1 MTETWQPWFQQLS
14 GGTSPTQWRVTLDF
28 NSLVADDNTTI
39 IPTQSIRKMRW
50 TYSADLQPGAYQR
63 SEFQVTISNW
73 TVSGSNLTYQVAG
86 PGSRRIEDTA
96 PEVRYLANWTLGTGN
111 FSGGTI
117 HVTTTPGD
125 SISCTY
131 RASQAHQLYLGTRR
145 TFSGAQ
151 VTVVIDQQP
160 ATTVNLFLAGEDVL
174 VRSRLAHFR
183 AKISIR

>member
-1 MTETWQPWFQQLS
+1 
-14 GGTSPTQWRVTLDF
+14 
-28 NSLVADDNTTI
+28 
-39 IPTQSIRKMRW
+39 MRW
-50 TYSADLQPGAYQR
+50 TYSADLQPGTYQR
-63 SEFQVTISNW
+63 SEFQVIISNW

-96 PEVRYLANWTLGTGN
+96 PEVAYSAHWTLGTGN

-125 SISCTY
+125 SVSCTY

-151 VTVVIDQQP
+151 VTVAIDQQP
-160 ATTVNLFLAGEDVL
+160 AITVNLFLAGEDVL
-174 VRSRLAHFR
+174 VRIPLGTFSGQDQHTVTLTHAGNTGDSFYFDFLELAVTTATLPCLR
-183 AKISIR
+183 RIRG